1 MPPLNNGS
9 GWKLSSD
16 ANAFISVGQIVKA
29 IGLKGELKLHPF
41 LDYFDQLLDSPYVVW
56 QDGSEAGIKRYRQAG
71 SCVAVSVGG
80 VGNRNSAEAMV
91 GRELGFLRSS
101 YGNDDFP
108 IPKEGLAF
116 RYLGRE
122 VLTTDGKSVGIVDE
136 VRLAGGVHLLVI
148 PAGETDILIPA
159 VSPILEMNHSL
170 EGDLIIDPPEGLLD
184 VQSG

>member
-1 MPPLNNGS
+1 
-9 GWKLSSD
+9 LSSND
-16 ANAFISVGQIVKA
+16 QAFVSVGQIVKA

-41 LDYFDQLLDSPYVVW
+41 LDYFDELLDSPYVVW
-56 QDGSEAGIKRYRQAG
+56 QDGSNAGIRRYRQAG
-71 SCVAVSVGG
+71 SCVAVSVDG
-80 VGNRNSAEAMV
+80 VNGRNEAEAMV

-101 YGNDDFP
+101 YSKDDFP
-108 IPKEGLAF
+108 IPRAGLAF

-122 VLTTDGKSVGIVDE
+122 VRTTDGNSVGTVDE

-148 PAGETDILIPA
+148 GQGEKEILIPA
-159 VSPILEMNHSL
+159 VSPILEMNDNL

>member
-1 MPPLNNGS
+1 M
-9 GWKLSSD
+9 SSD
-16 ANAFISVGQIVKA
+16 ANAFVSIGQIVKA

-41 LDYFDQLLDSPYVVW
+41 LDYFDELLDSPYAVW
-56 QDGSEAGIKRYRQAG
+56 QDGSEAGIKHYRQAG
-71 SCVAVSVGG
+71 SCVALTVSG
-80 VGNRNSAEAMV
+80 VGNRNQAEGMI

-101 YGNDDFP
+101 YLEDDFP
-108 IPKEGLAF
+108 IPRAGLAF

-122 VLTTDGKSVGIVDE
+122 VRTIDGESVGVVDE

-148 PAGETDILIPA
+148 GEGDKATLIPA
-159 VSPILEMNHSL
+159 VSPILKMDDAL